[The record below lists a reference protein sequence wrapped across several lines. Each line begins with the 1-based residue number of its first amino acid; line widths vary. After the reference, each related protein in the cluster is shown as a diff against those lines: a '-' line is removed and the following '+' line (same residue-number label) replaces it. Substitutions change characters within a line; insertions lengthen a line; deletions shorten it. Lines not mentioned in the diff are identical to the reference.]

1 MKFKFKPAPSDT
13 AADQGPAMDLKQM
26 ANAVRA
32 LSMDAVE
39 KANSGHPGMP
49 MGMADVATVLFT
61 KFLKFSPENPT
72 WADRD
77 RFILSA
83 GHGSMLIYSLLWLS
97 GYEKITLDDIKNFR
111 QLHSLT
117 PGHPE
122 VMPEAGIETTTGP
135 LGQGI
140 SNAVG
145 FALAERILN
154 ARFGNDLVEHKTYVI
169 ASDGDLMEGISH
181 ESCALA
187 GHLKLSRLIVL
198 YDDNGICIDGPTS
211 LSYSDDVT
219 GRFEAY
225 GWHVQSVNGHDMDA
239 IEAAITQAQLS
250 DKPCMIRCKTT
261 IGFGAPTKAGTA
273 GSHGSP
279 LGADEIKG
287 AREKLKWPHE
297 PFFVPTEILAMW
309 RNAGQRG
316 NKEYDLWCERLE
328 KNRYRTDF
336 IKILSGD
343 VTKDIEGPLQ
353 QLKET
358 YLKDRP
364 KLATRQ
370 NSGDVLNK
378 IVSVL
383 PNLIGGSSDLT
394 PSNNTQVK
402 GPTAI
407 SAGKYE
413 GQYIHYGVREHGMAA
428 IMNGMALH
436 GGIIP
441 YGGTFLQFTDY
452 CRPSIRLAA
461 LMKQRSIFVMTHDSI
476 GLGEDGPTHQPVE
489 HLAALRVIPNL
500 LTLRPAD
507 GVETAECWQIALT
520 KKDGPSVLALTRQGL
535 PVVRTDDGKEN
546 LSAKGGYILKEAS
559 SGEPK
564 VVIMSSGSEVEI
576 ALGAQ
581 ELLENAKIPTR
592 VVSVPSIEL
601 FYAQDKAYQAKV
613 LGDQKLVRV
622 AVEAA
627 VRQSWDRLLGFDGIF
642 IGMNSFG
649 ESAPIKDLYNHF
661 KITKEAVF
669 EAVKAKI

>member
-1 MKFKFKPAPSDT
+1 MKFKFKHRQEDNAQAPAP
-13 AADQGPAMDLKQM
+13 DLTQM
-26 ANAVRA
+26 SNAIRA

-39 KANSGHPGMP
+39 KAKSGHPGMP
-49 MGMADVATVLFT
+49 MGMADVATVLFS
-61 KFLKFSPENPT
+61 KFLKYSPENPT
-72 WADRD
+72 WPDRD

-83 GHGSMLIYSLLWLS
+83 GHGSMLLYSLLWLT
-97 GYEKITLDDIKNFR
+97 GYKKITLEEIKNFR

-122 VMPEAGIETTTGP
+122 VMHDAGIETTTGP

-145 FALAERILN
+145 FALAERIMN
-154 ARFGNDLVEHKTYVI
+154 ARYGDDLVDHKTYVI

-187 GHLKLSRLIVL
+187 GHLKLERLIVL

-219 GRFEAY
+219 KRFESY
-225 GWHVQSVNGHDMDA
+225 GWNVQSIDGHSLYA
-239 IEAAITQAQLS
+239 IDKALSNAQLS
-250 DKPCMIRCKTT
+250 DKPSLIRCKST

-279 LGADEIKG
+279 LGEEEIKG
-287 AREKLKWPHE
+287 ARAALNWPHE
-297 PFFVPTEILAMW
+297 PFFIPTETLAMW
-309 RNAGQRG
+309 RQAGQRST
-316 NKEYDLWCERLE
+316 NEFEAWQDRFEQ
-328 KNRYRTDF
+328 NRYKSDF
-336 IKILSGD
+336 MKALSGD
-343 VTKDIEGPLQ
+343 IAADIKGPLQ
-353 QLKET
+353 ELKDK

-370 NSGDVLNK
+370 NSGDVLEK
-378 IVSVL
+378 LIPIL

-402 GPTAI
+402 GPSAI

-428 IMNGMALH
+428 IMNGMTLH

-441 YGGTFLQFTDY
+441 YGGTFMQFTDY
-452 CRPSIRLAA
+452 CRPAIRLSA
-461 LMKQRSIFVMTHDSI
+461 LMKQRVIYVMTHDSI

-507 GVETAECWQIALT
+507 GVETAECWEIALN
-520 KKDGPSVLALTRQGL
+520 KKDGPSILALTRQGL
-535 PVVRTDDGKEN
+535 TMARTDDGKEN
-546 LSAKGGYILKEAS
+546 MSAKGAYILKEAS
-559 SGEPK
+559 NGEP
-564 VVIMSSGSEVEI
+564 VAVIMSSGSEVEI
-576 ALGAQ
+576 ALEARAI
-581 ELLENAKIPTR
+581 LEDAKIPTR
-592 VVSVPSIEL
+592 VVSMPSMEL
-601 FYAQDKAYQAKV
+601 FAAQDKSYQNKI
-613 LGDQKLVRV
+613 LGDHKLVRV
-622 AVEAA
+622 AIEAA
-627 VRQSWDRLLGFDGIF
+627 VCQSWDRWLGFDGVF

-649 ESAPIKDLYNHF
+649 ESAPIKDLYRHF
-661 KITKEAVF
+661 KITKEAVV

>member
-1 MKFKFKPAPSDT
+1 MKFKFKPRQEEVTQAPVLDMK
-13 AADQGPAMDLKQM
+13 AM
-26 ANAVRA
+26 ANAIRA

-39 KANSGHPGMP
+39 KAKSGHPGMP

-61 KFLKFSPENPT
+61 KFLKYSPENPT

-83 GHGSMLIYSLLWLS
+83 GHGSMLLYSLLWLT
-97 GYEKITLDDIKNFR
+97 GYEKITLEEIKNFR

-122 VMPEAGIETTTGP
+122 VMQDAGIETTTGP

-154 ARFGNDLVEHKTYVI
+154 AHFSDDLVDHKTYVI

-187 GHLKLSRLIVL
+187 GHLKLSSLIVL

-219 GRFEAY
+219 KRFEAY
-225 GWHVQSVNGHDMDA
+225 GWAVQSVDGHDMKA
-239 IEAAITQAQLS
+239 VEAAISQAQMS
-250 DKPCMIRCKTT
+250 DKPSMIRCKST

-279 LGADEIKG
+279 LGDEEIKG
-287 AREKLKWPHE
+287 TREALVWPHE
-297 PFFVPTEILAMW
+297 PFFIPTEILAMW
-309 RNAGQRG
+309 RHAGQRSAREFSAW
-316 NKEYDLWCERLE
+316 NDRLE
-328 KNRYRTDF
+328 NNHYKADF
-336 IKILSGD
+336 LKVLSGEIAE
-343 VTKDIEGPLQ
+343 DIKGPLQ
-353 QLKET
+353 QLKDK

-370 NSGDVLNK
+370 NSGDVLAQ
-378 IVSVL
+378 IVPVL

-402 GPTAI
+402 GPSAI
-407 SAGKYE
+407 SAGKYD
-413 GQYIHYGVREHGMAA
+413 GQYVHYGVREHGMAA
-428 IMNGMALH
+428 IMNGMTLH
-436 GGIIP
+436 GGIVP
-441 YGGTFLQFTDY
+441 YGGTFMQFTDY
-452 CRPSIRLAA
+452 CRPAIRLSA
-461 LMKQRSIFVMTHDSI
+461 LMKQRVVYVMTHDSI

-489 HLAALRVIPNL
+489 HLSALRVIPNL

-507 GVETAECWQIALT
+507 GVETAECWEIALN

-535 PVVRTDDGKEN
+535 PMVRTDDGKEN
-546 LSAKGGYILKEAS
+546 LSAKGAYILKEAS
-559 SGEPK
+559 NGEAQ
-564 VVIMSSGSEVEI
+564 VVIMATGSEVEI
-576 ALGAQ
+576 ALAAR
-581 ELLENAKIPTR
+581 EMLEEAKIFTR
-592 VVSVPSIEL
+592 VVSMPSMEL
-601 FYAQDKAYQAKV
+601 FAKQDKAYQEKV
-613 LGDQKLVRV
+613 LGDRKLVRV
-622 AVEAA
+622 AVEAG
-627 VRQSWDRLLGFDGIF
+627 VRQSWDRWLGFDGLF
-642 IGMNSFG
+642 IGMSTFG
-649 ESAPIKDLYNHF
+649 ESAPIKDLYSHF
-661 KITKEAVF
+661 KITKEAVV
-669 EAVKAKI
+669 EAVKAKV

>member
-1 MKFKFKPAPSDT
+1 MKFKFKPSQEET
-13 AADQGPAMDLKQM
+13 VQGPTLDLPLM
-26 ANAVRA
+26 SNAIRA
-32 LSMDAVE
+32 LSMDAVQ

-49 MGMADVATVLFT
+49 MGMSDVATVLFT
-61 KFLKFSPENPT
+61 KFLKYSPENPT

-83 GHGSMLIYSLLWLS
+83 GHGSMLIYSLLWLT
-97 GYEKITLDDIKNFR
+97 GYEKITLDEIKNFR

-122 VMPEAGIETTTGP
+122 VMQDAGIETTTGP

-145 FALAERILN
+145 FALAERVLN
-154 ARFGNDLVEHKTYVI
+154 ARFGDDLVDHKTYVI

-181 ESCALA
+181 EACALA

-219 GRFEAY
+219 KRFESY
-225 GWHVQSVNGHDMDA
+225 GWHVQSVDGHDLKA
-239 IEAAITQAQLS
+239 IEAAIAQAQQS
-250 DKPCMIRCKTT
+250 DKPSMIRCKST
-261 IGFGAPTKAGTA
+261 IGFGAPTKAGTS

-279 LGADEIKG
+279 LGDEEIKG
-287 AREKLKWPHE
+287 TRVALNWPHE
-297 PFFVPTEILAMW
+297 PFFIPTEVLAMW
-309 RNAGQRG
+309 RHAGQR
-316 NKEYDLWCERLE
+316 NAQEFKDWNSRLE
-328 KNRYRTDF
+328 NNRYKTDF
-336 IKILSGD
+336 LKVLSGEIAE
-343 VTKDIEGPLQ
+343 DIKGPLQ
-353 QLKET
+353 ELKNK

-370 NSGDVLNK
+370 NSGDVLEK
-378 IVSVL
+378 IVPVL

-402 GPTAI
+402 GPSAI

-413 GQYIHYGVREHGMAA
+413 GQYVHYGVREHGMAA
-428 IMNGMALH
+428 IMNGMTLH
-436 GGIIP
+436 GGIVP
-441 YGGTFLQFTDY
+441 YGGTFMQFTDY
-452 CRPSIRLAA
+452 CRPAIRLSA
-461 LMKQRSIFVMTHDSI
+461 LMKQRVVYVMTHDSI

-507 GVETAECWQIALT
+507 GVETAECWEIALN
-520 KKDGPSVLALTRQGL
+520 KKDGPSILALTRQGL

-546 LSAKGGYILKEAS
+546 LSAKGAYILKEAS
-559 SGEPK
+559 SASTPQ
-564 VVIMSSGSEVEI
+564 VVIMATGSEVEI
-576 ALGAQ
+576 ALAAQ
-581 ELLENAKIPTR
+581 AILEESKIATR
-592 VVSVPSIEL
+592 VVSMPSMEL
-601 FYAQDKAYQAKV
+601 FAKQDATYQEKV
-613 LGDQKLVRV
+613 LGDRKLIRV

-627 VRQSWDRLLGFDGIF
+627 VRQSWDRWLGFDGIF
-642 IGMNSFG
+642 IGMSTFG
-649 ESAPIKDLYNHF
+649 ESAPIKDLYSHF
-661 KITKEAVF
+661 KITKEAVV

>member
-1 MKFKFKPAPSDT
+1 MKFKFKPHQEET
-13 AADQGPAMDLKQM
+13 AQGPALDLGQM
-26 ANAVRA
+26 SNAIRA
-32 LSMDAVE
+32 LSMDAVQ

-49 MGMADVATVLFT
+49 MGMADVATVLFS
-61 KFLKFSPENPT
+61 KIMKYDPANPT
-72 WADRD
+72 WEDRD

-83 GHGSMLIYSLLWLS
+83 GHGSMLLYALLWLT

-122 VMPEAGIETTTGP
+122 VMQDAGIETTTGP

-154 ARFGNDLVEHKTYVI
+154 ARFGDDLVDHKTYVI

-187 GHLKLSRLIVL
+187 GHLKLNRLVVL

-219 GRFEAY
+219 KRFESY
-225 GWHVQSVNGHDMDA
+225 GWAVQSVDGHDMRA
-239 IEAAITQAQLS
+239 IESALLQAQLA
-250 DKPCMIRCKTT
+250 DKPSIIRCKTT
-261 IGFGAPTKAGTA
+261 IGFGAPTKAGTSS
-273 GSHGSP
+273 SHGSP
-279 LGADEIKG
+279 LGDEEIKG
-287 AREKLKWPHE
+287 TREVLKWPHE

-309 RNAGQRG
+309 RHTGQRFTG
-316 NKEYDLWCERLE
+316 EFSAWNKRLE
-328 KNRYRTDF
+328 ENRYKADF
-336 IKILSGD
+336 LKVMTGDVSEAIKI
-343 VTKDIEGPLQ
+343 PLQ
-353 QLKET
+353 DLKNK

-370 NSGDVLNK
+370 NSGDVLEK
-378 IVSVL
+378 IIPVL
-383 PNLIGGSSDLT
+383 PSLIGGSSDLT

-402 GPTAI
+402 GPSAI
-407 SAGKYE
+407 SAGHYE

-428 IMNGMALH
+428 IMNGMTLH
-436 GGIIP
+436 GGIVP
-441 YGGTFLQFTDY
+441 YGGTFMQFTDY
-452 CRPSIRLAA
+452 CRPAIRLSA
-461 LMKQRSIFVMTHDSI
+461 LMKQRVIYVMTHDSI

-489 HLAALRVIPNL
+489 HMAALRVIPNL
-500 LTLRPAD
+500 LTMRPAD
-507 GVETAECWQIALT
+507 GVETAECWEIALD

-535 PVVRTDDGKEN
+535 PVVRTDDGTEN
-546 LSAKGGYILKEAS
+546 LSAKGAYILKDAS
-559 SGEPK
+559 NGQPQ
-564 VVIMSSGSEVEI
+564 VVIMASGSEVEI

-581 ELLENAKIPTR
+581 AMLEDSKIATR
-592 VVSVPSIEL
+592 VVSMPCMEI
-601 FYAQDKAYQAKV
+601 FAKQDSAYREKV
-613 LGDQKLVRV
+613 LGDSKLMRV

-627 VRQSWDRLLGFDGIF
+627 VRQSWDRWLGFDGIF

-661 KITKEAVF
+661 KITKEAVV
-669 EAVKAKI
+669 EAVKAKV

>member
-1 MKFKFKPAPSDT
+1 MKFKFKPTQDDTTQAPEL
-13 AADQGPAMDLKQM
+13 DLKEM

-39 KANSGHPGMP
+39 KAKSGHPGMP

-72 WADRD
+72 WPDRD

-83 GHGSMLIYSLLWLS
+83 GHGSMLIYSLLWLT
-97 GYEKITLDDIKNFR
+97 GYQKITLEEIKNFR

-122 VMPEAGIETTTGP
+122 VMHDAGIETTTGP

-145 FALAERILN
+145 FALAERIAN
-154 ARFGNDLVEHKTYVI
+154 ARFGDDLVDHKTYVI

-187 GHLKLSRLIVL
+187 GHLKLERLIVL

-219 GRFEAY
+219 KRFEAY
-225 GWHVQSVNGHDMDA
+225 GWNVQSVDGHDMKA
-239 IEAAITQAQLS
+239 IEAALSQAQLS
-250 DKPCMIRCKTT
+250 DKPSMIRCKST

-279 LGADEIKG
+279 LGAEEIVGTRK
-287 AREKLKWPHE
+287 ALNWPHE
-297 PFFVPTEILAMW
+297 PFFIPTETLAMW
-309 RNAGQRG
+309 RHVGQRS
-316 NKEYDLWCERLE
+316 DSQFADWVERLE
-328 KNRYRTDF
+328 SNRYKTDF
-336 IKILSGD
+336 LKAEAGDISAEIKA
-343 VTKDIEGPLQ
+343 PLQ
-353 QLKET
+353 ELKDK

-370 NSGDVLNK
+370 NSGDVLEK
-378 IVSVL
+378 LVPIL

-402 GPTAI
+402 GPSAI
-407 SAGKYE
+407 SAGQYE

-428 IMNGMALH
+428 MMNGMALH
-436 GGIIP
+436 GGVIP
-441 YGGTFLQFTDY
+441 YGGTFMQFTDY
-452 CRPSIRLAA
+452 CRPAIRLSA
-461 LMKQRSIFVMTHDSI
+461 LMKQRVVYVMTHDSI

-507 GVETAECWQIALT
+507 GVETAECWEIALNR
-520 KKDGPSVLALTRQGL
+520 KDGPSVLALTRQGL

-546 LSAKGGYILKEAS
+546 LSAKGAYILKEAS
-559 SGEPK
+559 TGTPK
-564 VVIMSSGSEVEI
+564 AVIMSSGSEVEI
-576 ALGAQ
+576 AMAAR
-581 ELLENAKIPTR
+581 EMLEDAKVPTR
-592 VVSVPSIEL
+592 VVSVPSMEL
-601 FYAQDKAYQAKV
+601 FGAQGKAYQDRV
-613 LGDQKLVRV
+613 LGDQGLIRV
-622 AVEAA
+622 AIEAA
-627 VRQSWDRLLGFDGIF
+627 VRQSWDRWLGFDGVF

-649 ESAPIKDLYNHF
+649 ESAPIKDLYSHF
-661 KITKEAVF
+661 KITKEAVA
-669 EAVKAKI
+669 EAVKARI

>member
-1 MKFKFKPAPSDT
+1 MKFKFKPRQEETTQAPVLDMK
-13 AADQGPAMDLKQM
+13 AM
-26 ANAVRA
+26 ANAIRA

-39 KANSGHPGMP
+39 KAKSGHPGMP

-61 KFLKFSPENPT
+61 KFLKYSPENPT

-83 GHGSMLIYSLLWLS
+83 GHGSMLIYSLLWLT
-97 GYEKITLDDIKNFR
+97 GYEKITLEEIKNFR

-122 VMPEAGIETTTGP
+122 VMHDAGIETTTGP

-154 ARFGNDLVEHKTYVI
+154 ARFGDDLVDHKTYVI

-187 GHLKLSRLIVL
+187 GHLKLNSLIVL

-219 GRFEAY
+219 KRFEAY
-225 GWHVQSVNGHDMDA
+225 GWAVQSVDGHDMKA
-239 IEAAITQAQLS
+239 VEAAISQAQMS
-250 DKPCMIRCKTT
+250 DKPSMIRCKST

-279 LGADEIKG
+279 LGDEEIKG
-287 AREKLKWPHE
+287 TREALGWPHE
-297 PFFVPTEILAMW
+297 PFFIPTEILAMW
-309 RNAGQRG
+309 RHAGQRSAREFSTW
-316 NKEYDLWCERLE
+316 NDRLE
-328 KNRYRTDF
+328 NNHYKADF
-336 IKILSGD
+336 LKVMSGEIAEDIKA
-343 VTKDIEGPLQ
+343 PLQ
-353 QLKET
+353 QLKDK

-370 NSGDVLNK
+370 NSGDVLAQ
-378 IVSVL
+378 IVPVL
-383 PNLIGGSSDLT
+383 PSLIGGSSDLT

-402 GPTAI
+402 GPSAI

-413 GQYIHYGVREHGMAA
+413 GQYVHYGVREHGMAA

-436 GGIIP
+436 GGVVP
-441 YGGTFLQFTDY
+441 YGGTFMQFTDY
-452 CRPSIRLAA
+452 CRPAIRLSA
-461 LMKQRSIFVMTHDSI
+461 LMKQRVVYVMTHDSI

-489 HLAALRVIPNL
+489 HLSALRVIPNL

-507 GVETAECWQIALT
+507 GVETTECWEIALN

-535 PVVRTDDGKEN
+535 PMVRTDDGKEN
-546 LSAKGGYILKEAS
+546 LSAKGAYILKEAS
-559 SGEPK
+559 NGEAQ
-564 VVIMSSGSEVEI
+564 VVIMATGSEVEI
-576 ALGAQ
+576 ALAAR
-581 ELLENAKIPTR
+581 EMLEEAKIYTR
-592 VVSVPSIEL
+592 VVSMPSMEL
-601 FYAQDKAYQAKV
+601 FAKQDKAYQEKV
-613 LGDQKLVRV
+613 LGDRKLVRV
-622 AVEAA
+622 AVEAG
-627 VRQSWDRLLGFDGIF
+627 VRQSWDRWLGFDGIF
-642 IGMNSFG
+642 IGMSTFG

-669 EAVKAKI
+669 EAVKAKV

>member
-1 MKFKFKPAPSDT
+1 MKFKFKPHQEET
-13 AADQGPAMDLKQM
+13 VQGPTLDLGQM
-26 ANAVRA
+26 SNAIRA
-32 LSMDAVE
+32 LSMDAVQ

-49 MGMADVATVLFT
+49 MGMADVATVLFS
-61 KFLKFSPENPT
+61 KIMKYDPANPT
-72 WADRD
+72 WEDRD

-83 GHGSMLIYSLLWLS
+83 GHGSMLLYALLWLT
-97 GYEKITLDDIKNFR
+97 GYEKITIDDIKNFR

-122 VMPEAGIETTTGP
+122 VMQDAGIETTTGP

-154 ARFGNDLVEHKTYVI
+154 ARFGDDLIDHKTYVI

-181 ESCALA
+181 EACALA

-219 GRFEAY
+219 KRFEAY
-225 GWHVQSVNGHDMDA
+225 GWAVQAVDGHDMKA
-239 IEAAITQAQLS
+239 VEAALLQAQLCDRPS
-250 DKPCMIRCKTT
+250 MIRCKTT

-279 LGADEIKG
+279 LGDEEIKG
-287 AREKLKWPHE
+287 ARAALNWPHE
-297 PFFVPTEILAMW
+297 PFFVPTEVLAMW
-309 RNAGQRG
+309 RHAGQRFAG
-316 NKEYDLWCERLE
+316 EFDVWSKRLE
-328 KNRYRTDF
+328 DNRYKADF
-336 IKILSGD
+336 LKVMTGD
-343 VTKDIEGPLQ
+343 VSEAIKGPLQ
-353 QLKET
+353 ELKDKYLKE
-358 YLKDRP
+358 RP

-370 NSGDVLNK
+370 NSGEVLEK
-378 IVSVL
+378 IVPVL

-402 GPTAI
+402 GPSAI
-407 SAGKYE
+407 SAGHYE
-413 GQYIHYGVREHGMAA
+413 GQYVHYGVREHGMAA

-436 GGIIP
+436 GGVIP
-441 YGGTFLQFTDY
+441 YGGTFMQFTDY
-452 CRPSIRLAA
+452 CRPAIRLSA
-461 LMKQRSIFVMTHDSI
+461 LMKQRVIYVMTHDSI

-507 GVETAECWQIALT
+507 GVETAECWEIALD

-535 PVVRTDDGKEN
+535 PVNRTDDGKEN
-546 LSAKGGYILKEAS
+546 LSAKGAYILKEAS
-559 SGEPK
+559 NGSPK
-564 VVIMSSGSEVEI
+564 VVIMASGSEVEI

-581 ELLENAKIPTR
+581 SMLEDSKIPAR
-592 VVSVPSIEL
+592 VVSVPCMEL
-601 FYAQDKAYQAKV
+601 FVRQGKAYQQSV
-613 LGDQKLVRV
+613 LGDDKLVRV

-627 VRQSWDRLLGFDGIF
+627 VRQSWDRWLGFDGIF
-642 IGMNSFG
+642 IGMSTFG

-661 KITKEAVF
+661 KITKEAVV
-669 EAVKAKI
+669 EAVKAKV